1 MGMSTPI
8 RELFDADYDV
18 DAESGGVEV
27 AQNSETIF
35 DRYKTYLILFVVACV
50 VLKLPIAKIRASLP
64 PSVSR
69 LGDVPIQALMVTVLQ
84 FAVLLA
90 TESR

>member
-8 RELFDADYDV
+8 RELFDADYDI
-18 DAESGGVEV
+18 DAESGVEV
-27 AQNSETIF
+27 AKNSETIF